1 MPSLSESMAV
11 KNKVTKIAITMFAG
25 TFKYPINR
33 QKTMI
38 TAKTIAISR
47 GIPIIFALRLN
58 ARLTSILVFR
68 SINRYR
74 LNYAPVNIKVTIL
87 SVTITKIIRTIMFSI
102 GLVIPE

>member
-33 QKTMI
+33 QKTTI

-47 GIPIIFALRLN
+47 HG
-58 ARLTSILVFR
+58 
-68 SINRYR
+68 
-74 LNYAPVNIKVTIL
+74 
-87 SVTITKIIRTIMFSI
+87 
-102 GLVIPE
+102 